1 MAQKSLWSTW
11 ILLPHWK
18 LIQWMMKYW
27 FKAVEHCSNCE
38 NSCCWGIGSE
48 RVFFQNCQL
57 FDFASSWETSIIAQ
71 KDTMICFNL
80 LRCHIQHIS
89 SFHKT
94 PFTLHD
100 TSSSQT
106 ILLCINVFNVCCDEP
121 SILLDCTHQPC
132 CTCCACHTHN
142 ISQSALSQQSIHKL
156 VWFLCMRPIGI
167 LSKRL
172 KCTQKLIDL
181 PA

>member
-94 PFTLHD
+94 PFTQHCGFYYDRNPNPSWHIIITEYFAVHQCIQRLLWWANLAFYWIAHTIHAAHAVHATHT
-100 TSSSQT
+100 TSICTFSTEHPQT
-106 ILLCINVFNVCCDEP
+106 CVILVYEINWYP
-121 SILLDCTHQPC
+121 
-132 CTCCACHTHN
+132 
-142 ISQSALSQQSIHKL
+142 
-156 VWFLCMRPIGI
+156 
-167 LSKRL
+167 L
-172 KCTQKLIDL
+172 K
-181 PA
+181 